1 LGIVNGRKVRNIAGP
16 DIDRSAGNGDQGS
29 THSVDIMKNTPLL
42 IALSYYG
49 DTPVAGPLSNPHI
62 QQFLAAAGM
71 APDSPDETP
80 WCSAFLVWCFQQAG
94 IPVPANA
101 AAISWMQVGSETHDP
116 VIGDVVVLAWP
127 PDKIEH
133 SHVGFFIREV
143 ANGIYVLAGNQNET
157 VDISLWKKADVLSY
171 RRT

>member
-1 LGIVNGRKVRNIAGP
+1 
-16 DIDRSAGNGDQGS
+16 
-29 THSVDIMKNTPLL
+29 MKNSPLL

-49 DTPVAGPLSNPHI
+49 ETPLAGPLSNPHI
-62 QQFLAAAGM
+62 QSFLTASGI

-80 WCSAFLVWCFQQAG
+80 WCSAFLVWCFQQCG
-94 IPVPANA
+94 ISVPATA
-101 AAISWMQVGSETHDP
+101 AAISWLSVGTETHDP
-116 VIGDVVVLAWP
+116 IIGDIVVLAWP
-127 PDKIEH
+127 PEQVKH

-143 ANGIYVLAGNQNET
+143 ENGIFVLAGNQNNT